1 MLTLRGNLLN
11 IFTSSDYINKET
23 QEVTKGKT
31 KLQLLVKVPLKN
43 GGYKNTLY
51 DLAIPSNKLA
61 KYTNNINKEVDV
73 EVGVMGEHKFYGI

>member
-1 MLTLRGNLLN
+1 MLTLRGTLLN

-43 GGYKNTLY
+43 GGYKNSLY
-51 DLAIPSNKLA
+51 DLTIPTEKLA
-61 KYTNNINKEVDV
+61 KYSNSINKEVDV
-73 EVGVMGEHKFYGI
+73 EVGVIGDAKFYGI

>member
-1 MLTLRGNLLN
+1 MLTLRGALLN
-11 IFTSSDYINKET
+11 IFTSSDYTNKET
-23 QEVTKGKT
+23 NEVTKGKT

-51 DLAIPSNKLA
+51 DLTIPSDKLA

-73 EVGVMGEHKFYGI
+73 EVGVIGEHKFYGI

>member
-1 MLTLRGNLLN
+1 MLTLRGTLLN
-11 IFTSSDYINKET
+11 IFTSGDYTNKET
-23 QEVTKGKT
+23 NEVTKGKT

-51 DLAIPSNKLA
+51 DLTIPSDKLA

-73 EVGVMGEHKFYGI
+73 EVGVIGEHKFYGI